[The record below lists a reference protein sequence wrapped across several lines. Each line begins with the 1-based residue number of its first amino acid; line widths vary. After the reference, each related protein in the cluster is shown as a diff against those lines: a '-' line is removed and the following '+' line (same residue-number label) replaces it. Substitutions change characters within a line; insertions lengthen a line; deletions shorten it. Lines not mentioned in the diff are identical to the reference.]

1 MQITEFNPDTNDLT
15 LIHREFNTKG
25 RVIIMENKLFIIRD
39 HYKQASWQEYLIRTK
54 GSSASVEDLSRDE
67 IVNYLM
73 VLEYDFE
80 NGLIKSYDDKDINK
94 FESANYLYYGTQ
106 QVEAISM
113 LITLAKQRNIDKS
126 NIDNVYRQIRD
137 SGFNIDGYKIVYKK
151 EKISGDYSGIMIYS
165 GDVETGRERVTLH
178 TFLFPEG

>member
-67 IVNYLM
+67 IV
-73 VLEYDFE
+73 
-80 NGLIKSYDDKDINK
+80 II
-94 FESANYLYYGTQ
+94 
-106 QVEAISM
+106 
-113 LITLAKQRNIDKS
+113 
-126 NIDNVYRQIRD
+126 
-137 SGFNIDGYKIVYKK
+137 
-151 EKISGDYSGIMIYS
+151 
-165 GDVETGRERVTLH
+165 
-178 TFLFPEG
+178 